1 MTRLEHVD
9 EVYMMP
15 EPQADSQS
23 KKAAVDTKPPFLSLL
38 AAAYMLCLDLVLTR
52 TRGALFYNTGL

>member
-9 EVYMMP
+9 EVYVMP

-23 KKAAVDTKPPFLSLL
+23 KKVAADTKTPFLSPL
-38 AAAYMLCLDLVLTR
+38 AGAYILCLGLVLTW
-52 TRGALFYNTGL
+52 T